1 MFIILFEINQIYIEI
16 KMNYFEIN
24 DLLSKE
30 ILPQIN
36 DIISNFL
43 EDKFSYIEN
52 EEDLED
58 LEDYEVDDEL
68 IDIVKSGIYDVIAE
82 VKDDYKEEL
91 SKVDEDINENE
102 LINMIESSVNDYKDI
117 MAERIR
123 EEFDKEDFFEDY
135 YSDIE
140 F

>member
-1 MFIILFEINQIYIEI
+1 
-16 KMNYFEIN
+16 MNYFEIN

-117 MAERIR
+117 MTERIR

>member
-1 MFIILFEINQIYIEI
+1 
-16 KMNYFEIN
+16 MNYFEIN